1 MSEKKCLLYMLQ
13 MRNYKKKKL
22 FVVTA
27 NEKKPETYTLKTKRI
42 YIYTS
47 IHTTPTIYINVFSQ
61 TRINHK
67 LKKKR
72 NELVHIQNH
81 TENVVTTETSKWK
94 KLNLEK
100 KTNKTITFFMYLR
113 EIKIS

>member
-13 MRNYKKKKL
+13 MRNYKKETVCCYCKW
-22 FVVTA
+22 
-27 NEKKPETYTLKTKRI
+27 KKPETYTLKTKRI
-42 YIYTS
+42 YIHLYTQHLLY
-47 IHTTPTIYINVFSQ
+47 IINVFSQ